1 MSKVVKATM
10 VSVEETGQA
19 SSTHISSLLDKTCVG
34 VDVGVDVGV
43 GVGVGGTTRSV
54 QPSIPCTHRYTSLTS
69 KNTSYGA

>member
-43 GVGVGGTTRSV
+43 GGTTRSV